1 TLSIR
6 EKMMAA
12 TNHKTGEKIY
22 TKATTFSLLIFYV
35 FAMKC
40 MATLAIVYRE
50 TNSIKWPIIQV
61 VYMGA
66 LAYLSSLLVYNILS

>member
-1 TLSIR
+1 
-6 EKMMAA
+6 MMAA
-12 TNHKTGEKIY
+12 KNPHTGEKIY
-22 TKATTFSLLIFYV
+22 TTATTLSLLLFYV
-35 FAMKC
+35 FAMQC

-66 LAYLSSLLVYNILS
+66 LAYFSSLLVYTIFS